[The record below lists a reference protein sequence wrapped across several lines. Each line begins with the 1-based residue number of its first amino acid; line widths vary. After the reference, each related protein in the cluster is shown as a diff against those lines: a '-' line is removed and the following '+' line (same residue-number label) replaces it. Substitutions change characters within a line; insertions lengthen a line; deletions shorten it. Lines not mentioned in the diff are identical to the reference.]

1 MTEAGAGGMWPWFD
15 GAGGC
20 GIDRVAGAVRA
31 DEGAASGV
39 VLGFSSDASSPKK
52 VLKTPL
58 CCHAWMKNS
67 CCAGSLMTFINR
79 LPSGCFK

>member
-1 MTEAGAGGMWPWFD
+1 MIEPGACGIWLWFD

-20 GIDRVAGAVRA
+20 GIERVAGAERA
-31 DEGAASGV
+31 EAGAPSGV
-39 VLGFSSDASSPKK
+39 GLGFSSDASSPKK

-67 CCAGSLMTFINR
+67 CCAGSLMTLINL
-79 LPSGCFK
+79 LPSGCFR